1 MKTFT
6 QYLEMAQED
15 YSFLDEFLQITNWT
29 PEDGSR
35 YADVLSE
42 HDLLYH
48 IDDSADDIIKFE
60 DLDKETIQTLN
71 NISDAIHNAGN
82 DVLDAFFDT
91 AIHIDNELRN
101 HEEQIWS
108 MGFEEGMKDGQSDK
122 AQGKEYNDDRYLD
135 HRGDED
141 DDLFEHAYRKG
152 YSKGYAQGT

>member
-48 IDDSADDIIKFE
+48 IDDQADDII
-60 DLDKETIQTLN
+60 
-71 NISDAIHNAGN
+71 
-82 DVLDAFFDT
+82 
-91 AIHIDNELRN
+91 
-101 HEEQIWS
+101 
-108 MGFEEGMKDGQSDK
+108 GFEELPEEIVNKLEEISQTIHDFPDALEAYFAKGVDANNMAYKRGEERDNLDDAGSDN
-122 AQGKEYNDDRYLD
+122 AI
-135 HRGDED
+135 
-141 DDLFEHAYRKG
+141 
-152 YSKGYAQGT
+152 